1 MKESVM
7 RADDP
12 NEISVQ
18 FWPLKIAAKGII
30 AIFIIAL
37 PLAAVL
43 LAVAWRI
50 IG

>member
-7 RADDP
+7 RADDQ

-18 FWPLKIAAKGII
+18 IWPLKIAAKGVI
-30 AIFIIAL
+30 AIVVIAL

-43 LAVAWRI
+43 LALAWCIVR
-50 IG
+50 